1 VSDAHDPVAV
11 ELAIRDLV
19 HRYADAVCRMDV
31 DAVAACFVPDGVW
44 TVTGHGEPRGR
55 EEIAGFLAG
64 LLGGWSVIVHALLS
78 GRVAL
83 GEPGSGT
90 ATGRWYI
97 SEFGLRS
104 DGTELR
110 FAGVYHDVYA
120 HGPDGWRFGRRRYD
134 SMFRAVG
141 TEVAGSPF
149 PAITDPAIT
158 DPAITDPAITD
169 PAITDPA

>member
-1 VSDAHDPVAV
+1 MSDAPDPVVA

-55 EEIAGFLAG
+55 AEIAGFLGG
-64 LLGGWSVIVHALLS
+64 LLEGWSVIVHALLS
-78 GRVAL
+78 GRVEL
-83 GEPGSGT
+83 GEPGADT

-97 SEFGLRS
+97 SEFGLRP

-120 HGPDGWRFGRRRYD
+120 SGPDGWRFRRRRYD

-149 PAITDPAIT
+149 PVLPDAALPGPGITDRG
-158 DPAITDPAITD
+158 
-169 PAITDPA
+169 

>member
-1 VSDAHDPVAV
+1 VDAARPGPAPPAARVVSDAVAA
-11 ELAIRDLV
+11 ELAVRDLV

-31 DAVAACFVPDGVW
+31 DAVAACFVDDGEW
-44 TVTGHGEPRGR
+44 TVTGYGAPRGR
-55 EEIAGFLAG
+55 AEIADFLRG

-83 GEPGSGT
+83 DGPGQ

-97 SEFGLRS
+97 SEFGLRT
-104 DGTELR
+104 DGTEVR
-110 FAGVYHDVYA
+110 FAGVYHDVYVRDD
-120 HGPDGWRFGRRRYD
+120 DGWRFRSRRYD

-149 PAITDPAIT
+149 PVLPGDGEGLTGPG
-158 DPAITDPAITD
+158 
-169 PAITDPA
+169 